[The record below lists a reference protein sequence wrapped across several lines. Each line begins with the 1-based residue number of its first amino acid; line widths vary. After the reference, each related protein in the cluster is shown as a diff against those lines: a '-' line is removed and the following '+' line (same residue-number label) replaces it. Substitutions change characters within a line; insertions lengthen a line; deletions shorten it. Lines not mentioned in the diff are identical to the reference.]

1 MDTTPNTTTD
11 ADRPARRIPARQRV
25 YEELLTELLTTNV
38 SPFHRFTEENT
49 AERFGASRTPVRDAL
64 LRLEADGVLVRRD
77 GALYRYV
84 PSAREFFELYEL
96 RVTLETAGLDRALAD
111 PTVRHDRA
119 ALEAEL
125 AVWEERRESTPDPSP
140 RFVLADE
147 QFHVSLL
154 GAAGNSEA
162 TRALERVNRRIRPVR
177 MHDYLTPDRME
188 ATVAEHLDILEHVLR
203 GDVAGARELLTWH
216 VGQSQLVVH
225 ARAAAVTPFGPSG
238 EDR

>member
-1 MDTTPNTTTD
+1 MDTTPNTPTD
-11 ADRPARRIPARQRV
+11 AGPRERRRSTRQRV
-25 YEELLTELLTTNV
+25 YDELLAELLTTNV

-119 ALEAEL
+119 VLESEL
-125 AVWEERRESTPDPSP
+125 ALWLDRRETTPDPSP

-147 QFHVSLL
+147 QFHVTLL

-177 MHDYLTPDRME
+177 MHDYLTADRME
-188 ATVAEHLDILEHVLR
+188 ATVNEHLDILEHVLR

-225 ARAAAVTPFGPSG
+225 ARAAQITPFAPH
-238 EDR
+238 EENR